1 MRRGSTPLP
10 YRGAIDQSSP
20 VRRHALSSTLVAI
33 PVHNE
38 RKYVAGVL
46 DKVRRFHDQVL
57 FVDDASTDGTGEF
70 LASQRG
76 IHLVRH
82 PTNMGYGRAI
92 IDAFDY
98 AHANGFDWV
107 ITMDCDEQHEPEMI
121 PAFLREIAQDPH
133 DVISGSRYTDH
144 SLNDD
149 LAPGDRRLIN
159 RTVTSVVNDLFDWH
173 LTDTFCGFKAH
184 RVSAMK
190 RLRLD
195 EAGYAFPLQ
204 LWPRVYAAGLS
215 VKEIAVKR
223 IYNDPTR
230 TFGGNLDDANK
241 RLRHYMDV
249 LKRELLRIG
258 HADAA
263 CMDHVTLEEA
273 YPCGCP

>member
-1 MRRGSTPLP
+1 MS
-10 YRGAIDQSSP
+10 I
-20 VRRHALSSTLVAI
+20 LVAI

-46 DKVRRFHDQVL
+46 EKVRKFHDQIL

-70 LASQRG
+70 LAAQSG
-76 IHLVRH
+76 IHLLRH
-82 PTNMGYGRAI
+82 AANQGYGRAI

-98 AHANGFDWV
+98 AAANGFDWV

-121 PAFLREIAQDPH
+121 PEFVKRIARNRWDI
-133 DVISGSRYTDH
+133 ISGSRYTDQ
-144 SLNDD
+144 SKLDD

-159 RTVTSVVNDLFDWH
+159 QTITSVVNDLFGWR

-184 RVSAMK
+184 RVSAMTPLK
-190 RLRLD
+190 LD

-204 LWPRVYAAGLS
+204 LWPRVYDAGLR
-215 VKEIAVKR
+215 VKEIPVKR

-230 TFGGNLDDANK
+230 TFGGNLDDANE

-249 LKRELLRIG
+249 LKRELRRI
-258 HADAA
+258 HHASADALDQVSLEQPIPAELSPAAAEECHA
-263 CMDHVTLEEA
+263 C
-273 YPCGCP
+273 CGCR